1 MDQSALTRTSRLTAA
16 ACASDGTRA
25 VGQFPREAR
34 GVVGTAIKRR
44 ERAKSLARSF
54 RTMPRLAGKPR
65 PARTFLTE
73 KDFFAPA
80 NCGATTGEAQRAFIV
95 TCVSALGVEGVRV

>member
-1 MDQSALTRTSRLTAA
+1 
-16 ACASDGTRA
+16 
-25 VGQFPREAR
+25 
-34 GVVGTAIKRR
+34 
-44 ERAKSLARSF
+44 
-54 RTMPRLAGKPR
+54 MPRLAGKPR

-80 NCGATTGEAQRAFIV
+80 NCGSTTGEAQRAFIV

>member
-1 MDQSALTRTSRLTAA
+1 M
-16 ACASDGTRA
+16 
-25 VGQFPREAR
+25 
-34 GVVGTAIKRR
+34 VGTAIKRR